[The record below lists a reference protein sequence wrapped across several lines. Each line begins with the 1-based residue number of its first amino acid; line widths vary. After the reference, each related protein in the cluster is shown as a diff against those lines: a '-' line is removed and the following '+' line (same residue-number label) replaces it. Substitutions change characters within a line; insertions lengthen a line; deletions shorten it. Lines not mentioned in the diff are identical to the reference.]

1 MYSKWDNRVIALAGI
16 FQATAL
22 VEKLATTG
30 YLSKDEFRTCVE
42 SLLQQNPDSTLAT
55 YGDLPQLELGLRTL
69 GDTLGGLRKGSSQ
82 HCLRYMLGIMHLQ
95 QKLIG
100 RKDMLAVIG
109 SRLIQANQ
117 QALHFDSIHDN
128 VIANLADLYTDTI
141 SHFRFRIQVQGEAT
155 YLQQPRIANQVRTL
169 LFSGI
174 RSAML
179 WHQLG
184 GRRWHIIV
192 YRKRLLAQAGELLRQ
207 ARRSMH

>member
-1 MYSKWDNRVIALAGI
+1 MYSKWDNRTIALAGI
-16 FQATAL
+16 FQAAAL

-30 YLSKDEFRTCVE
+30 YLPKEEFRTCVD

-55 YGDLPQLELGLRTL
+55 YGELWRLKLGLETL
-69 GDTLGGLRKGSSQ
+69 VETLGGLRKESSQ
-82 HCLRYMLGIMHLQ
+82 QCLRYMLGVMHLQ
-95 QKLIG
+95 QKLNG

-109 SRLIQANQ
+109 SRLTQANQ
-117 QALHFDSIHDN
+117 QAEHFGSTHDN
-128 VIANLADLYTDTI
+128 VIANLAEIYSDTI
-141 SHFRFRIQVQGEAT
+141 SKFHFRIHVRGEAT
-155 YLQQPRIANQVRTL
+155 YLQQQRIANEVRTL

-179 WHQLG
+179 WQQVG

-207 ARRSMH
+207 ARSLH